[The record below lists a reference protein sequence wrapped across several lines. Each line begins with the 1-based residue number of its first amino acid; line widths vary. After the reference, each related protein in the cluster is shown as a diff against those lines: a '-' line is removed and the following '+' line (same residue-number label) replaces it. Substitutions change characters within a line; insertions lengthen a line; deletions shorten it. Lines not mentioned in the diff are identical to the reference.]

1 MKKPLFTGSGV
12 AIVTPFTKETVDLP
26 TLGKLL
32 DFQMKNGTDAII
44 VCGTTGEASTMSY
57 RERMRTI
64 EFCVDH
70 VDGRLPVIAGT
81 GSNSTEN
88 ALALSRDAERAGAD
102 GLLLVTPYY
111 NKASQAGLIRHFQV
125 IADGVDVP
133 LILYDVPSR
142 TGVTIAPETYAELAK
157 HPNINGVKEAGG
169 QFLQHSEDPEPV
181 PGGLLHLVRQR

>member
-1 MKKPLFTGSGV
+1 M
-12 AIVTPFTKETVDLP
+12 
-26 TLGKLL
+26 
-32 DFQMKNGTDAII
+32 
-44 VCGTTGEASTMSY
+44 
-57 RERMRTI
+57 
-64 EFCVDH
+64 
-70 VDGRLPVIAGT
+70 
-81 GSNSTEN
+81 
-88 ALALSRDAERAGAD
+88 
-102 GLLLVTPYY
+102 
-111 NKASQAGLIRHFQV
+111 